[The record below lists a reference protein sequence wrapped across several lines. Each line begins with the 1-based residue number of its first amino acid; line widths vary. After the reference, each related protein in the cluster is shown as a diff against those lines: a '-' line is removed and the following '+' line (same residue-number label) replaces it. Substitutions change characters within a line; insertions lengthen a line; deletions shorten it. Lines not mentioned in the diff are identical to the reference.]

1 MLITSLGPE
10 HPPVRD
16 AASSSVPGP
25 RARSRPHAGLK
36 PQLSWIRSLDA
47 RYIPDARCAG
57 LAGAVSVGADGRA
70 RRSAFLYGLIE
81 TDIW

>member
-36 PQLSWIRSLDA
+36 PQLHESVPSTQGTYLTRGALASLARYPSELTEELDA
-47 RYIPDARCAG
+47 VPSFTG
-57 LAGAVSVGADGRA
+57 LS
-70 RRSAFLYGLIE
+70 RRIS
-81 TDIW
+81 